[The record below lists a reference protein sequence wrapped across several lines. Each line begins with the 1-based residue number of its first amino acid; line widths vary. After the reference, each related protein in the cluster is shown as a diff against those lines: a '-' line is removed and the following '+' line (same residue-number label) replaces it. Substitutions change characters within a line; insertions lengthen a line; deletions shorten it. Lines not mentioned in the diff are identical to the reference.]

1 MPLSRG
7 ESTAKRVFVGRGV
20 AARASTELV
29 DGCGVI
35 IWSESA
41 KDTSRLMAKMV
52 DDFAKPGPA
61 KVADRIANRFGEAL
75 RKGKI
80 KPCPQQ

>member
-35 IWSESA
+35 IWSEFA
-41 KDTSRLMAKMV
+41 KDTSRLMAKIV
-52 DDFAKPGPA
+52 GDFAKPGPA
-61 KVADRIANRFGEAL
+61 KVADRIANRLGEAL